1 MNKARKTATATKPTF
16 RLSVL
21 DLQDIVNALEL
32 KIEYNKEMQM
42 STITEQNTLCKVRAE
57 LNKRLE
63 VFG

>member
-1 MNKARKTATATKPTF
+1 MNTKTNPTATKPTF

-21 DLQDIVNALEL
+21 DLQDIVDALEL
-32 KIEYNKEMQM
+32 KIEYNKEMQS
-42 STITEQNTLCKVRAE
+42 STFTYENTLCKVRTE